1 MENITRERLL
11 KLCAFMESLPAE
23 ADQHFHMRT
32 FIYHQGDHEHEIAVT
47 PTVDQLLSCGTT
59 ACALGWATTIPEFQA
74 LGLRFSKGAAHV
86 EGELKVFPGIEDEE
100 DDEGRSL
107 WENLFEHYH
116 RDATP
121 KEWATRVR
129 KLIAEWRV

>member
-1 MENITRERLL
+1 MQDITRERLL
-11 KLCAFMESLPAE
+11 KLCDFMESLPPE

-32 FIYHQGDHEHEIAVT
+32 FFSHQGDHEHELAAT

-59 ACALGWATTIPEFQA
+59 ACALGWASTIHEFQS
-74 LGLRFSKGAAHV
+74 LGLHFAGASV
-86 EGELKVFPGIEDEE
+86 CGEEAVFPGINDEFDDEE
-100 DDEGRSL
+100 RSL

-116 RDATP
+116 EDATP

-129 KLIAEWRV
+129 NLIANWDA